1 MQITVTAN
9 GQSQTATLTNNKSA
23 QAFYQLV
30 SQKDITIKMSDYGNF
45 EKVGALGQKIARS
58 DKDITTKPGD
68 IILYQGDKVTIYY
81 NQNSWNFT
89 LLGHIDG
96 ATKQSMQAFLGKG
109 DFSVTFS
116 K

>member
-45 EKVGALGQKIARS
+45 EKVGALGQKS
-58 DKDITTKPGD
+58 T
-68 IILYQGDKVTIYY
+68 IIKTHGISPYSAILMVP
-81 NQNSWNFT
+81 
-89 LLGHIDG
+89 
-96 ATKQSMQAFLGKG
+96 QSKACRLF
-109 DFSVTFS
+109 
-116 K
+116 

>member
-30 SQKDITIKMSDYGNF
+30 SQ
-45 EKVGALGQKIARS
+45 
-58 DKDITTKPGD
+58 KDITTKPGD

-96 ATKQSMQAFLGKG
+96 ATKQSMQFFLGKG
-109 DFSVTFS
+109 DVSVTFS